1 MKVFLSAL
9 LFLSCGVGV
18 ATAQE
23 LPGSD
28 GLLATDKQLAE
39 IYAQGEQWQELEALG
54 REWSAKDGSNWE
66 SWYYY
71 GTALFKQ
78 GKQQEAAQILTP
90 AVRLSRRDNQPL
102 ILLYADLQASLG
114 EWRESEIYYR
124 RLVAL
129 NDSRSDI
136 WNKLLGVV
144 NQQLAT
150 VSILTEQHR
159 ELSTL
164 YAKVLTFGGHVNN
177 EQYWREYA
185 GLLERLGDAA
195 GARDSYHHVLRLN
208 PRDLAIA
215 EKVFRY
221 DRDNDDA
228 ERLAKSEEHLLRL
241 SPNHPIVNLELAK
254 RFLQEDNKSRAMRY
268 YTIVSENQHY
278 PYERAEALAS
288 LGDLAKEQDKSLSY
302 YRQAVLSDPSYT
314 PPFKGIIT
322 ILRHRDEK
330 ELADAYYDALRAI
343 ERRLNEGGPVT
354 RDLINGVLEDLHK
367 P

>member
-1 MKVFLSAL
+1 MPKESNGK
-9 LFLSCGVGV
+9 SWKRWGGN
-18 ATAQE
+18 
-23 LPGSD
+23 
-28 GLLATDKQLAE
+28 
-39 IYAQGEQWQELEALG
+39 G
-54 REWSAKDGSNWE
+54 RSRTVPTGRAGT
-66 SWYYY
+66 YY

-124 RLVAL
+124 RLVTL

-144 NQQLAT
+144 NQQLVT
-150 VSILTEQHR
+150 VSTLTETASGIGDHLR
-159 ELSTL
+159 EGADSLAAMSTMSS
-164 YAKVLTFGGHVNN
+164 TGGNMPAC
-177 EQYWREYA
+177 WSGWA
-185 GLLERLGDAA
+185 TLL
-195 GARDSYHHVLRLN
+195 ARADTYQHVLRLN

-221 DRDNDDA
+221 DRDNNDA

-268 YTIVSENQHY
+268 YTIVSENQQY
-278 PYERAEALAS
+278 PYERAEALTS
-288 LGDLAKEQDKSLSY
+288 LGDLAKEQDESLSY
-302 YRQAVLSDPSYT
+302 YKKAVLSDPSYT
-314 PPFKGIIT
+314 PPLKGIIT
-322 ILRHRDEK
+322 ILRHRGEK
-330 ELADAYYDALRAI
+330 EQAATYYDVLRAI
-343 ERRLNEGGPVT
+343 EKAP
-354 RDLINGVLEDLHK
+354 K
-367 P
+367 